1 MTKEHGRAAE
11 SSTGTSVRLSRT
23 YSRLLLR
30 RPPRFTRIQ
39 SRAFVVLSLGLV
51 SIGNSLSC
59 QSGTPAD
66 KPSQDR
72 IELSYHVKAIKRDSA
87 GQYTMS
93 GTVSGERQGRATLV
107 FGFDEG
113 SSGQAGKALV
123 HSSWVVTTVPASESF
138 KAKLSGTAEV
148 VSGQTHLVGK
158 ITEGAGKGRRVE
170 TKSRLLNFGPNR
182 SLSDIDGNMIIYGK

>member
-1 MTKEHGRAAE
+1 M
-11 SSTGTSVRLSRT
+11 
-23 YSRLLLR
+23 
-30 RPPRFTRIQ
+30 FTRTQ

-51 SIGNSLSC
+51 PIGNSLNG
-59 QSGTPAD
+59 QGVPRAD
-66 KPSQDR
+66 ESSQDNK

-123 HSSWVVTTVPASESF
+123 HSYWIVKAVPASESF
-138 KAKLSGTAEV
+138 KARLRGTVEV
-148 VSGQTHLVGK
+148 SSGQTHLVGK
-158 ITEGAGKGRRVE
+158 ITEGANKGRRVE
-170 TKSRLLNFGPNR
+170 TSSRLLDFGPNR
-182 SLSDIDGNMIIYGK
+182 SLSDIDGNMIIDGK